1 MKNTAFALLLA
12 PLLSLNA
19 LAAGYT
25 GPGSQ
30 LIDTVGAALE
40 AGDESAV
47 VLQGR
52 IVKRVKDEKYDFTD
66 ATGTIRVEIDDEDW
80 PAVAINENTVV
91 RLSGE
96 VDRDLFGREIDVDR
110 IEVINR

>member
-1 MKNTAFALLLA
+1 MKNTTLALLVA
-12 PLLSLNA
+12 PLISLNA

-30 LIDTVGAALE
+30 QINTVSAALE
-40 AGDESAV
+40 ASDESAV

-52 IVKRVKDEKYDFTD
+52 IVKRIKDEKYDFTD

-80 PAVAINENTVV
+80 PAATIDENTQV
-91 RLSGE
+91 RLTGE
-96 VDRDLFGREIDVDR
+96 VDRDLLGREIDVDYV
-110 IEVINR
+110 EVINP